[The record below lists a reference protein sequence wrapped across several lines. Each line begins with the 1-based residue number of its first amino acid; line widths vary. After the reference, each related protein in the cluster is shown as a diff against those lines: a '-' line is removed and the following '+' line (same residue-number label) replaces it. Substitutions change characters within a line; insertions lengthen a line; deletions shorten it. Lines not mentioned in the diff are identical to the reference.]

1 MSVQFYN
8 TLTKRKEVFEPA
20 QAGKVTMYSC
30 GPTVYQTPSIGNY
43 RAFLLSDLLR
53 RYLEY
58 RGFDVK
64 QVMNITDVGHV
75 TLDADLGADKLEEAA
90 RKEGKDPWAIA
101 KHYEEIFKKDLAELG
116 CKPAFAYPRAT
127 EHIPE
132 MIEMVKSLI
141 AKGKAYVVN
150 GNVYF
155 DIQKFDDYGKLSN
168 NTLEQLVAGARVE
181 VHPEKKHPADF
192 ALWKQDPK
200 HVMQWDSP
208 WGRGFPGWHI
218 ECSAMSRKYLGDQ
231 FDIHTGGED
240 LVFPH
245 HECEI
250 AQSEGFSGKKPV
262 VRYWLHNS
270 FLQVDGGKMSKSLG
284 NVILVSDV
292 LKKGFN
298 GRQLRYALIRV
309 NYRIPVNFTWDAMK
323 DAAAALQ
330 RIDNFVADLK
340 GMQSRPDA
348 GDIPEGQ
355 IAESRKNFELSMDD
369 DLNVSA
375 ALAAIFKLVSELNDV
390 SRTPRMNWP
399 GAQAVLKYLEE
410 VNQVLGVF
418 DLTDQVIEKE
428 LQALLAAREEARKNK
443 DWKKADLMRGCIEQK
458 GYVVVD
464 TPQGAQLRPRNPK

>member
-58 RGFDVK
+58 CGFDVK

-101 KHYEEIFKKDLAELG
+101 KHYEGIFKKDLAELG

-309 NYRIPVNFTWDAMK
+309 NYRIPVNFTWTAMQ
-323 DAAAALQ
+323 DAAAGLQ
-330 RIDNFVADLK
+330 RLENFVDHLRSVQKSGTTGNAVTGL
-340 GMQSRPDA
+340 
-348 GDIPEGQ
+348 I
-355 IAESRKNFELSMDD
+355 ESAQQRFESGMDD
-369 DLNVSA
+369 DLNSSA
-375 ALAAIFKLVSELNDV
+375 ALAA
-390 SRTPRMNWP
+390 
-399 GAQAVLKYLEE
+399 
-410 VNQVLGVF
+410 VF
-418 DLTDQVIEKE
+418 DLVNQIYEEKN
-428 LQALLAAREEARKNK
+428 LSSQAATALLEFLAKINNVFGILDLQEKMVDAELANLLKARTQAREAK
-443 DWKKADLMRGCIEQK
+443 DWKLADSIREQIAK
-458 GYVVVD
+458 HGFDVVD
-464 TPQGAQLRPRNPK
+464 SAQGAQLRPRNPK